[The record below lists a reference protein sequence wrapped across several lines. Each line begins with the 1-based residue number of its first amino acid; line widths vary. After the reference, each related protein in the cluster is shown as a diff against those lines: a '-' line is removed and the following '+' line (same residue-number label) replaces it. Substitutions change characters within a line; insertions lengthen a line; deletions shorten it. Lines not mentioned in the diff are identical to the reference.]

1 MPTRE
6 RLAALGNARGA
17 WLVRRFGD
25 ELRQARL
32 AAGLSQA
39 SVAAAAGL
47 SQQTI
52 SRFELGQPPHPDF
65 VQAARVA
72 IMVGL
77 EVRFNCY
84 PAPGQL
90 RDAGHV
96 GLIGRLLARVAPTA
110 RRQLESPVQPG
121 DQRAWDVLVQI
132 GTVRIGVIAETRIRD
147 LQALLRRE
155 NRKQLDGRVD
165 RLILLVA
172 DTKTNRASLDEA
184 GAILATSFPL
194 RTRAILAALGRGEAP
209 SANGVVVL

>member
-47 SQQTI
+47 SQQTM
-52 SRFELGQPPHPDF
+52 SRFELGKPPHPTF

-77 EVRFNCY
+77 DVRFNCY

-96 GLIGRLLARVAPTA
+96 GLIGRLLARLPSGVT
-110 RRQLESPVQPG
+110 RQLEAPVRPG
-121 DQRAWDVLVQI
+121 DMRAWDVLLKI
-132 GTVRIGVIAETRIRD
+132 GAVRVGVLAETRIRD

-165 RLILLVA
+165 RLLLLVS
-172 DTKTNRASLDEA
+172 DTNANRTSLDEA
-184 GAILATSFPL
+184 GDILATSFPL
-194 RTRAILAALGRGEAP
+194 RTRAILSALGRGEAP